1 MNSVQIVGNV
11 GNIIEMNKTPD
22 GTSAVRVSIAYRRNK
37 DKTDWFRCN
46 AYGATAEF
54 IYKYVKQ
61 GQQIGITGRLY
72 TEQYKGKDGS
82 THEASKIFVTECTLL
97 SGGQKDGG
105 SKETETKP
113 RQEPTKAQEK
123 PTDDDFNTGPL
134 LDISSDDLPF

>member
-11 GNIIEMNKTPD
+11 GNVIELNKTPD

-54 IYKYVKQ
+54 IHKYVKQ

-97 SGGQKDGG
+97 SGQKEGG
-105 SKETETKP
+105 SKETESKP